1 MIEFFVETL
10 KQNSATCCL
19 AFFLVLLLR
28 ILKSKENS
36 KSSEVSK
43 QPPGPKGYPVFG
55 IFPKMVKKEA
65 HLVFDGRLLKICCLQ
80 SRNVLCFKSFI

>member
-1 MIEFFVETL
+1 MLELFVETL

-19 AFFLVLLLR
+19 AFLLLLLLR
-28 ILKSKENS
+28 IFKSKESS

-43 QPPGPKGYPVFG
+43 QPPGPKGYPIFG

-65 HLVFDGRLLKICCLQ
+65 HLVFDGYF
-80 SRNVLCFKSFI
+80 FKL